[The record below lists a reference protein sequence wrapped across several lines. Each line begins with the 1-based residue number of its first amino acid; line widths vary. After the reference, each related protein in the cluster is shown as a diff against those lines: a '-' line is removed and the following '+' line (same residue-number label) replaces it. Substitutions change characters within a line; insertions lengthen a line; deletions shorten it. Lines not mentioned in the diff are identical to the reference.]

1 MRRVISSVKDPISM
15 LTHLIW
21 AILSVPV
28 TIVLIVLAALLATPS
43 HVVSFSIFGASLIL
57 LYTASTVY
65 HWIKAKKAQKLLKR
79 IDHAMIFV
87 LIAGTYTPMT
97 LLVLTGAEGLGMLIT
112 VWSIAITGI
121 LLKIFWIN
129 MHRALSAAIYIA
141 MGWAC
146 IFVAPSLAYA
156 LNISGILMLLFG
168 GIMYTVGGVFYALKW
183 PPLKFKFWGF
193 HEIFHLFIMAGSTMH
208 VILMFIVLFSDIN

>member
-1 MRRVISSVKDPISM
+1 MRRVISTVKDPISM
-15 LTHLIW
+15 FTHLIW
-21 AILSVPV
+21 AILAVPV
-28 TIVLIVLAALLATPS
+28 TVVLIVLAAIMATPS

-57 LYTASTVY
+57 LYSASTVY
-65 HWIKAKKAQKLLKR
+65 HWIKAKKAQMLLKR

-97 LLVLTGAEGLGMLIT
+97 ILVLTGRLGIGMLIT
-112 VWSIAITGI
+112 IWSIAIGGI

-129 MHRALSAAIYIA
+129 MPRGLGAAIYIA

-146 IFVAPSLAYA
+146 IFVAPALAYS
-156 LNISGILMLLFG
+156 LTTSGIMMLFLG
-168 GIMYTVGGVFYALKW
+168 GVMYTIGGVFYALKW

-193 HEIFHLFIMAGSTMH
+193 HEIFHLFIMAGSTLH
-208 VILMFIVLFSDIN
+208 VILMFIVLFSYIN